1 MSENSKPIHD
11 LSQRVISLARVID
24 RLPPG
29 DYSVRLVKPELD
41 GLSWHAEIIR
51 VEPIREMEL
60 PVRSYPLDGAANA

>member
-1 MSENSKPIHD
+1 MNETCKPIHD
-11 LSQRVISLARVID
+11 LSQRVLSLARELD

-29 DYSVRLVKPELD
+29 DYSVRLVKPELA

-60 PVRSYPLDGAANA
+60 PVRVVSATSAGA